1 MKQIIVLGT
10 ALLALVMLSSCVHSA
25 MYTSRIEAEYPP
37 QGEFKSFED
46 GRIHVVSR
54 GQGDPVLMIHGAS
67 ANHREFV
74 FTLLPEIDTSDIEAI
89 LPDRPGHGHTSRFEN
104 SFQLGKQA
112 EIMAV
117 AAADFADEPMV
128 VVGHSFGGA
137 VALRFALDYPERTK
151 AVVLIAPVTHDWG
164 SGGIT
169 WYNQIAS
176 VPVIGPAFSQFAP
189 LVGPDMARK
198 SLDNLFSP
206 APVPPNYA
214 DNLGVDLLFRPKAFR
229 ANARDMTSLQEEIR
243 EQQDRYAR
251 EINVPVVVF
260 SGSGDTVIKPSLHA
274 ARLKR
279 ELPEHTV
286 LVKLPDEGHM
296 PHHRKAALISETIA
310 RLVRGGEVQT
320 SDFQS

>member
-189 LVGPDMARK
+189 LVGPDTARK

-243 EQQDRYAR
+243 EQQDRYVR